1 MSKELLKD
9 ETFLRIRRLNSL
21 NNGDER
27 KSVIL
32 SDEYSD
38 DIDDAYSTAALKN
51 LEPET
56 ESDNAEVPS
65 VIGNDKGSST
75 SGEVIVDD
83 NEASG
88 VLPDGDDVKQVE
100 ANYHHAKSTVS
111 SSGTEEHVFKS
122 HVNILHSKEKVRY
135 KRNSKESIS
144 YFGDVKFQNRPSILD
159 GSLNNP
165 FQENFSGPRMEKINY
180 NDGNSVTIV
189 ASDFGGLYVLAW
201 MAVAFSSMKIL
212 VEYYYQHGGFQDS
225 EILRFMTTDLF
236 TIAIIDFSMYA
247 NIWVIYLIQW
257 LCKKEIMSW
266 QNLGWKITSVFEF
279 SFVIFYIILPE
290 NIFGLHWIAKIF
302 LFLHSLVLL
311 MKMHSFAFF
320 NGYLWNIKKEL
331 EYSVTSLKKYDG
343 VADKELLDTLER
355 SKTFCLSELNAT
367 SEDQRFPSN
376 INIKNYFMY
385 TMFPTL
391 VYQIEYPRTK
401 GIRWKYV
408 FEKLFAIFGTIFIMM
423 VVAQTF
429 MYPVAI
435 RAIGVRTTEWKGPL
449 DRFQQYFLLLVDI
462 VPGFIVMYILNFY
475 LIWDAILNCIAELTC
490 FADRYFY
497 GDWWNCVDWGDFS
510 RIWNIPV
517 HKFLLRH
524 VYHSSMSFL
533 SLSKSQATLMT
544 FVISAIVHELAMYV
558 LFKKLR
564 FYLFFFQM
572 CQLPLVAI
580 SKTKFFKD
588 KTIIN
593 NVFFWVGICTGPS
606 VMCTLYLTF

>member
-38 DIDDAYSTAALKN
+38 DIDDAYSTTALKD
-51 LEPET
+51 LKPET

-100 ANYHHAKSTVS
+100 ANYHYAKSTVS

-122 HVNILHSKEKVRY
+122 HVKILHCKEKVRY
-135 KRNSKESIS
+135 RRNSKESIS

-266 QNLGWKITSVFEF
+266 EHLGWKITSVFEF